1 MYQIRDNVYCILAV
15 WGLSM
20 AYKKIADQDEDR
32 AKSYELEQSCVKLM
46 RGLLMAMM
54 QQKEKVEKFKITQNP
69 LDSLHAKYSSRNG
82 QTVVKDNEW
91 GHLQVIPNEIFTH
104 KCFGY
109 ELIFRFLNVL
119 DRCNLIVFADFGSD
133 DRIWIANSFFSG

>member
-1 MYQIRDNVYCILAV
+1 
-15 WGLSM
+15 M

-91 GHLQVIPNEIFTH
+91 GHLQVISNESQRWRQIRQFNYIDFH
-104 KCFGY
+104 R
-109 ELIFRFLNVL
+109 LMRFH
-119 DRCNLIVFADFGSD
+119 CIC
-133 DRIWIANSFFSG
+133 

>member
-1 MYQIRDNVYCILAV
+1 
-15 WGLSM
+15 M

-54 QQKEKVEKFKITQNP
+54 QQKEKVEKFKTTQNP

-91 GHLQVIPNEIFTH
+91 GHLQVISIEIVRISPNSTTRILTIFT
-104 KCFGY
+104 
-109 ELIFRFLNVL
+109 
-119 DRCNLIVFADFGSD
+119 D
-133 DRIWIANSFFSG
+133 